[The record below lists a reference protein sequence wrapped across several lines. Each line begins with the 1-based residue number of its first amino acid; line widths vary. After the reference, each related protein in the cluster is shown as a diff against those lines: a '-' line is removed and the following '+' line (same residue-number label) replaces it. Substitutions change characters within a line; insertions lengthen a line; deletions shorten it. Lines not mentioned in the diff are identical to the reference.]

1 MSQECGFSPLWTNDT
16 SLAGSAKQ
24 MPYHTYIPGIYTLTA
39 MHELMSHQ
47 ILVDQHTSCLWMLT
61 TTKALMFHQM
71 TVEQMCNLTYH
82 GNMDAQ
88 YHVHVVDVS
97 S

>member
-1 MSQECGFSPLWTNDT
+1 MNDT
-16 SLAGSAKQ
+16 SLDGTVNQ
-24 MPYHTYIPGIYTLTA
+24 MSYHTHSPGIYLTA

-61 TTKALMFHQM
+61 TMKALLFHQM

-82 GNMDAQ
+82 GNMGAQ
-88 YHVHVVDVS
+88 HRVCVVDVS
-97 S
+97 L